1 MAWFHIW
8 LILFFS
14 NYFRWKY
21 LGAVAWRLPLRAT
34 LLLWPKTITTFWFSI
49 LSMCL
54 NAQLQLSRPKYLRD
68 RLLKRWWNF
77 CIPKKNPHF
86 LIPVLSKNIVK
97 LYREGSNRPHP
108 HLLLKKKVK
117 TLQKESRKKWYHIYT
132 KKSIFLTRKITVR
145 CSIKNVKKE
154 NHLWCF
160 TKLKFKKKNK
170 KTKQD

>member
-1 MAWFHIW
+1 MISY
-8 LILFFS
+8 LTKSFFYYY
-14 NYFRWKY
+14 YFRWKY

-68 RLLKRWWNF
+68 RLLKGDEIF
-77 CIPKKNPHF
+77 VFPKKTPHF
-86 LIPVLSKNIVK
+86 LITVLKSKNIVK

-132 KKSIFLTRKITVR
+132 KKSIFLTSKITVR
-145 CSIKNVKKE
+145 CSIKKEKKRKS
-154 NHLWCF
+154 F
-160 TKLKFKKKNK
+160 VMFY
-170 KTKQD
+170 